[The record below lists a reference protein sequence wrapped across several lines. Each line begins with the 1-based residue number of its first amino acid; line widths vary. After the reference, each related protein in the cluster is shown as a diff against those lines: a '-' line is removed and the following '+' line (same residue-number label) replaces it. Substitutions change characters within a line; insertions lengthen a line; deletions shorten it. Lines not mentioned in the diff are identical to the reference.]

1 MRQRRALK
9 THSRISIQLEPGE
22 LLVAS
27 ATRRLA
33 GLELEETRVDSASIH
48 RIRPAPRCVL
58 LILGS
63 MRPGKLYVNGHELA
77 SDCCIVV
84 DGDAEVELVAHAG
97 SSWLSH
103 SLSMS
108 AAGE

>member
-1 MRQRRALK
+1 MRQRRAMK

-22 LLVAS
+22 LHVTS

-33 GLELEETRVDSASIH
+33 GLELEDIRVDSASIH
-48 RIRPAPRCVL
+48 RIRAAPRCVL

-63 MRPGKLYVNGHELA
+63 MRPGTLFVNGHELG
-77 SDCCIVV
+77 SDRCIVV
-84 DGDAEVELVAHAG
+84 DGDAEAELIAHAG

-108 AAGE
+108 AAG